1 MPIVVPVKFAFAARE
16 LWFDPRDLDILEGD
30 HAICSTERGTEIG
43 LVTAD
48 PFEVESEE
56 LAAPLKP
63 VLRIAT
69 DADLDRADELAD
81 AGEDAM
87 FDFRRLV
94 EKNGL
99 DMKPVGVEYL
109 FGGEKAVFY
118 FAAED
123 RVDFRQ
129 LVKDLS
135 AHFHVRVDMR
145 QIGVRDETR
154 LQGGYATCGQELC
167 CTRFGGQFEPVSIR
181 MAKEQDLP
189 LNSAKI
195 SGVCGRLMCCLRY
208 EFEAYKDFKSR
219 APKKK
224 TLIDTPLGKA
234 RIMEYSTPREQL
246 VLRLESGKVFRV
258 NLSDMSCTSE
268 NKERCEQ
275 QKCACRPD
283 CVTRDVLERL
293 DSPDLQLALMEL
305 DRKNGVDVGDGLST
319 ADRIVASGPTP
330 RRKRMRE
337 EEVAKFESASSGKSG
352 RGRKGSSASASAS
365 AKGKA
370 QGKNDATG
378 EELPGRR
385 RRRRPA
391 EGDER
396 ASMPAASDG
405 MTTPDAAP
413 GGRRRRHRS
422 GDGAQAAA
430 REGAARQAGTAGE
443 SAGETQGRSRRRT
456 HVASGDAATSQAAS
470 AGSNGAN
477 GQRRKRSRKPETPSV
492 ADQLA
497 EGDVKVQRRR
507 PGDGGGAQGQA
518 RMDSDSSGQGE
529 DAPKKR
535 RRRRNRKPKQD
546 GPDGSGSAAQQAE

>member
-1 MPIVVPVKFAFAARE
+1 
-16 LWFDPRDLDILEGD
+16 
-30 HAICSTERGTEIG
+30 
-43 LVTAD
+43 
-48 PFEVESEE
+48 
-56 LAAPLKP
+56 
-63 VLRIAT
+63 
-69 DADLDRADELAD
+69 
-81 AGEDAM
+81 
-87 FDFRRLV
+87 
-94 EKNGL
+94 
-99 DMKPVGVEYL
+99 
-109 FGGEKAVFY
+109 
-118 FAAED
+118 
-123 RVDFRQ
+123 
-129 LVKDLS
+129 
-135 AHFHVRVDMR
+135 
-145 QIGVRDETR
+145 
-154 LQGGYATCGQELC
+154 
-167 CTRFGGQFEPVSIR
+167 
-181 MAKEQDLP
+181 
-189 LNSAKI
+189 
-195 SGVCGRLMCCLRY
+195 
-208 EFEAYKDFKSR
+208 
-219 APKKK
+219 
-224 TLIDTPLGKA
+224 
-234 RIMEYSTPREQL
+234 
-246 VLRLESGKVFRV
+246 
-258 NLSDMSCTSE
+258 MSCTSE

-337 EEVAKFESASSGKSG
+337 EEVAEFESASSGKSG
-352 RGRKGSSASASAS
+352 RGRKGSSAPASAS

-378 EELPGRR
+378 EELSGRR

-477 GQRRKRSRKPETPSV
+477 GQRRKRSRKPETLSV

-518 RMDSDSSGQGE
+518 RMAADPAAQGE
-529 DAPKKR
+529 DAPK
-535 RRRRNRKPKQD
+535 
-546 GPDGSGSAAQQAE
+546 SAADAGIESPSRTVRTVPGRLHSRPSRWAPGFQACRTNSDAPSLADAGEGFFMSRQGCARACAALCRNPAAGEAGAAARWRRSLCRRV